1 MREFFLRIAVH
12 CVLTLFEAATTVA
25 LLFETAMSQPGRSD
39 TAAPDDRSFEDRCQL
54 NLIGNA
60 PSLLACLRIVHRMA
74 TCDVTVLIEGETGTG
89 KELAARAIHYL
100 GLRRSAPFIPVN
112 CGALPETLVESE
124 LFGHAR
130 GAFTDARE
138 ARAGVI
144 AQAEGGTLFLDEV
157 EALGIHAQG
166 ALLRFLQEREYR
178 PIGGPLVRGANVRI
192 VASTNVDLA
201 VASTRGQF
209 RQDLLFR
216 LNVMP
221 LVTLANA
228 FLRRFSRQ
236 YDQPLKTFDED
247 SLRFL
252 RDHTW
257 PGNVRELENVVHR
270 QVLLSESPTTIR
282 LAPDPP
288 EPENADVTFAEA
300 KALAIADFERRYL
313 AALLART
320 HGNISL
326 AARLSG
332 KERSRLFKMLRAIK
346 FNDQPPRLPHR
357 SRAAPPCRAFSTH
370 LCDARAS
377 PHFLA
382 ITRVSRARRRS
393 RRRIRHTPV
402 LRRATIVRL
411 ARRFAA
417 RPRRA

>member
-1 MREFFLRIAVH
+1 
-12 CVLTLFEAATTVA
+12 
-25 LLFETAMSQPGRSD
+25 
-39 TAAPDDRSFEDRCQL
+39 
-54 NLIGNA
+54 
-60 PSLLACLRIVHRMA
+60 MA
-74 TCDVTVLIEGETGTG
+74 SCDVTVLIEGETGTG

-112 CGALPETLVESE
+112 CGALPESLVESE

-216 LNVMP
+216 LNVLP
-221 LVTLANA
+221 LVMPPLRDRGDDVITLANV

-236 YDQPLKTFDED
+236 YDQPLKTLDEE
-247 SLRFL
+247 SLRYL
-252 RDHTW
+252 KQHTW
-257 PGNVRELENVVHR
+257 PGNVRELENLIHR
-270 QVLLSESPTTIR
+270 QVLLSESPTIR
-282 LAPDPP
+282 LVPNPP
-288 EPENADVTFAEA
+288 PMDKADATFREA

-320 HGNISL
+320 QGNISL

-332 KERSRLFKMLRAIK
+332 KERSRLCKMVKKYGLERERFTRPGPGASSPIA
-346 FNDQPPRLPHR
+346 
-357 SRAAPPCRAFSTH
+357 SRAA
-370 LCDARAS
+370 
-377 PHFLA
+377 
-382 ITRVSRARRRS
+382 V
-393 RRRIRHTPV
+393 
-402 LRRATIVRL
+402 
-411 ARRFAA
+411 
-417 RPRRA
+417 